1 MLKSRQP
8 ENFFELVVLE
18 LCMHTL
24 IMHTLYLIKDNLSN

>member
-8 ENFFELVVLE
+8 ENFLELVASE
-18 LCMHTL
+18 LCMHEL